1 MSSSRIISFNLAF
14 VIFMCY
20 YPLVEK
26 EVSINSY
33 SMFKG
38 ILIFI
43 LGQTFA
49 WFSINLQFMSE
60 WWKERPVF
68 TALVFSFP
76 VGLMFLYGTKW
87 IVQDAGYYWASRII
101 GFSISTIIY
110 SILTW
115 FFLGESFLETK
126 TLICL
131 VLSIIIVCIQVFW
144 R

>member
-1 MSSSRIISFNLAF
+1 
-14 VIFMCY
+14 
-20 YPLVEK
+20 
-26 EVSINSY
+26 
-33 SMFKG
+33 MFKG